1 MSVIKCHW
9 EFMRVATFHKEETR
23 GLVEDGRSSE
33 NTFEKWLIKG
43 GSSLREKKRK
53 KRKVDVTKNMW
64 KLRRKLLERCEWI
77 FVTVFE
83 RRRRRDL
90 KSIPQISIN
99 SVYKLCHGFWQKQG
113 ERRWNKAV
121 HYIIKWYRVSIL
133 EMTMGS
139 CCTEN
144 RSSVGFLCIL
154 PRSVTSM

>member
-1 MSVIKCHW
+1 
-9 EFMRVATFHKEETR
+9 MRVATFHKEETR

-43 GSSLREKKRK
+43 GSSLREKKREK

-121 HYIIKWYRVSIL
+121 HYIIKWFPQQMCFRRYRVSIL